1 MITKDT
7 LFASPRKPQS
17 KADMTDTAA
26 RAIIDSESALRVAK
40 IEKLRQARL
49 EMEAQQPVVAKKAR
63 AAKAATRQIRF

>member
-7 LFASPRKPQS
+7 LFAPPRKPQT
-17 KADMTDTAA
+17 KADMTNTAA

-49 EMEAQQPVVAKKAR
+49 EMEAQQPVVTKKPR
-63 AAKAATRQIRF
+63 AKAATRQVRF